1 MKKNLGDVLI
11 HFRVNAADF
20 FTACRTFACVCAKPL
35 RKILREETKHPL
47 LKGDERDEDEDE
59 SEEGD
64 ENARKR
70 QKTEDKKDDEDTK
83 TKKAPTRKTKS
94 PKLNAD
100 DSEDLEIAEMK
111 RLEQFLGMDNLRASF
126 AFSKVIATKFE
137 QFCKTHFRVDETL
150 GRAYCR
156 FAWNAFSLTKVKLG
170 TSLFEDEDNEEDGDD
185 KKAKEKPKL
194 MLSLQHLLPH
204 LELCFYQRA
213 YLLQ

>member
-1 MKKNLGDVLI
+1 M
-11 HFRVNAADF
+11 NAADF

-100 DSEDLEIAEMK
+100 DS
-111 RLEQFLGMDNLRASF
+111 
-126 AFSKVIATKFE
+126 
-137 QFCKTHFRVDETL
+137 
-150 GRAYCR
+150 
-156 FAWNAFSLTKVKLG
+156 
-170 TSLFEDEDNEEDGDD
+170 
-185 KKAKEKPKL
+185 
-194 MLSLQHLLPH
+194 
-204 LELCFYQRA
+204 
-213 YLLQ
+213 